1 VLRVSPAL
9 LHTVQITA
17 ETRDRSH
24 VSPCEVCGEQCD
36 TLTGFSPSTS
46 VSPVSIIPPMLHIQ
60 LHLHVEL
67 ARTNGKV
74 WEPSK
79 KQCSFGNRGVLDR
92 QVPSLRSGL
101 FYGEINRFQKAWT
114 DRDTGDARS
123 FPFIQVVGGW
133 GKRNVWSGM
142 HVAAS
147 VTKSD
152 NDQLQPIEQPS
163 VATSRSTTPVY
174 GSASVLAASTSYDGF
189 MQISYFTSKAQW
201 SLYVPHSGHY
211 MYHQFN
217 IQQLYVQPTQCIYV
231 FCVDLRTN
239 SDYFLIQHWLTVL
252 YNRDGECLLRGTDW
266 VFKCN
271 SGWLS
276 AL

>member
-1 VLRVSPAL
+1 MLHLVGSSVLL
-9 LHTVQITA
+9 Y
-17 ETRDRSH
+17 
-24 VSPCEVCGEQCD
+24 
-36 TLTGFSPSTS
+36 
-46 VSPVSIIPPMLHIQ
+46 LHIQ

-67 ARTNGKV
+67 ARTKSKV

-79 KQCSFGNRGVLDR
+79 MPWSYGNRVAPDR
-92 QVPSLRSGL
+92 AALSLCSGL
-101 FYGEINRFQKAWT
+101 LCGEINRFQKAWT

-123 FPFIQVVGGW
+123 FPFIQVAGGW
-133 GKRNVWSGM
+133 GTRNVWSGM

-174 GSASVLAASTSYDGF
+174 GSASVLAACTSYDGF

-201 SLYVPHSGHY
+201 SLYIPPDLTFSNSTFCPHS
-211 MYHQFN
+211 
-217 IQQLYVQPTQCIYV
+217 CIYV

-239 SDYFLIQHWLTVL
+239 SDHFPIQH
-252 YNRDGECLLRGTDW
+252 
-266 VFKCN
+266 
-271 SGWLS
+271 
-276 AL
+276 

>member
-1 VLRVSPAL
+1 VYCLPYYILSKSPRRPG
-9 LHTVQITA
+9 I
-17 ETRDRSH
+17 D
-24 VSPCEVCGEQCD
+24 P
-36 TLTGFSPSTS
+36 TS
-46 VSPVSIIPPMLHIQ
+46 VRVRFVVNNVTLWRVLLPVLLFLLSVSFHRCSTFNFTYMLN
-60 LHLHVEL
+60 LPE
-67 ARTNGKV
+67 RMGKV
-74 WEPSK
+74 WESSN
-79 KQCSFGNRGVLDR
+79 KQCSSGNGGVLDR

-101 FYGEINRFQKAWT
+101 LYGEINRFQKAWT

-123 FPFIQVVGGW
+123 FPFIQVAEGW
-133 GKRNVWSGM
+133 GRRNVWSGM

-174 GSASVLAASTSYDGF
+174 GSVSVLAACTSYDGF

-217 IQQLYVQPTQCIYV
+217 IHISMFCPHSCIYV

-239 SDYFLIQHWLTVL
+239 SDYFPIQH
-252 YNRDGECLLRGTDW
+252 
-266 VFKCN
+266 
-271 SGWLS
+271 
-276 AL
+276 